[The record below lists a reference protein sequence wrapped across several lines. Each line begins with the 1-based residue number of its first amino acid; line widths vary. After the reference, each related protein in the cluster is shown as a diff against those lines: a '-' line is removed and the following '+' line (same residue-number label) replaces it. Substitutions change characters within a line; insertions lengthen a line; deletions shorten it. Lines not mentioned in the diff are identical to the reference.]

1 MFLSFLV
8 VTIALFSFFHQA
20 IASSVSLRSSAVAT
34 TSSVFSLL
42 VTVQF
47 DSVEHKKQFLEDFK
61 PVAEYVQSS
70 EPDTLS
76 YELLLSDNDPL
87 QAMILE
93 RYKDKENAYMK
104 VHKSS
109 TPFLAFRPKLQ
120 AMQENGY
127 VTISGNSYLDSGAG
141 FGDRT
146 ES

>member
-47 DSVEHKKQFLEDFK
+47 DSVEHKEQFLEDFK